1 MIVPGHITVL
11 FPPSMTMLV
20 EYKPFEPA
28 FYHTDLADWGTS
40 FTVCQKLGE
49 RAKVGTP
56 REAAAFGEVILLAVP
71 YGATPQVGRD
81 YASELAGKV
90 VLDAGNPRPGRDGPM
105 AEEAV
110 EMGAGLASQQFL
122 PGVRLVR
129 AFNAISAHNLRS
141 QAHRSGEKLAIP
153 LAADDEAALQVAA
166 RLVTDAGFD
175 PVIVGPLAAGAAKHG
190 PYDAIIVEGGIE
202 VLPPV
207 ILDQLKEGGRIV
219 ALFTSGALG
228 TVRMGRKEDGHVAW
242 RDLFNAA
249 APALRGFTTER
260 VFAL

>member
-1 MIVPGHITVL
+1 MPRLLQLFTAALGLLVLLGGAPVLAHADALRIGIIGTGNIGGALARLWVEAGHEVMISSRNPERL
-11 FPPSMTMLV
+11 QP
-20 EYKPFEPA
+20 
-28 FYHTDLADWGTS
+28 LAS
-40 FTVCQKLGE
+40 ELGE
-49 RAKVGTP
+49 RARVGTP

-81 YASELAGKV
+81 YVSELAGKV

-153 LAADDEAALQVAA
+153 LAADDEAALEVAA

-175 PVIVGPLAAGAAKHG
+175 PVIVGPLSSAKSF
-190 PYDAIIVEGGIE
+190 D
-202 VLPPV
+202 
-207 ILDQLKEGGRIV
+207 
-219 ALFTSGALG
+219 FNSGVSARMPTARELRELLG
-228 TVRMGRKEDGHVAW
+228 
-242 RDLFNAA
+242 L
-249 APALRGFTTER
+249 
-260 VFAL
+260 